1 MSDEHDMERS
11 DRALAAE
18 YVLGVLPH
26 AERRVFAA
34 RLDEDEALQ
43 DEVRFW
49 TEQLSPLADETEAVE
64 PPAAVFDALE
74 TRLFAPAQAAKAGWW
89 SSLAFWRGLAVAS
102 LAALV
107 LAGVYLA
114 STPGPRPEQPSYV
127 AEISSENGALKLV
140 AFVDAEAG
148 VIRINRT
155 EGVPE
160 SGRDFEL
167 WLIEGSN
174 APVSLGVLPGAARSS
189 HEVPE
194 DLTSRLSG
202 AVLAIS
208 DEPKGGSPTGQP
220 TGAVL
225 AAGTVVEI

>member
-1 MSDEHDMERS
+1 MSDEHETERS

-26 AERRVFAA
+26 AERQAFAA
-34 RLDEDEALQ
+34 RLEEDAALRA
-43 DEVRFW
+43 EVRFW
-49 TEQLSPLADETEAVE
+49 SEQLSPLADEAEAVE
-64 PPAAVFDALE
+64 PPAAVLDAVE
-74 TRLFAPAQAAKAGWW
+74 GRLFPQAAPARAGWW
-89 SSLAFWRGLAVAS
+89 SSLAFWRGLAIAS

-114 STPGPRPEQPSYV
+114 NAPGPRPEQPSYV
-127 AEISSENGALKLV
+127 AEITSENGTLKLV
-140 AFVDAEAG
+140 ALVDAEAG

-155 EGVPE
+155 EGTPE

-174 APVSLGVLPGAARSS
+174 APVSLGVLPGEARSS
-189 HEVPE
+189 HEVP
-194 DLTSRLSG
+194 DKLTSRLSG

-208 DEPKGGSPTGQP
+208 DEPEGGSPTGQP